1 MDIIKFKHR
10 YDFGHEYYVQFLNT
24 GKHFPKFLKNRSLLQ
39 VSVSWNDE
47 PSYPYLQITSG
58 SGTVLGIL
66 FWAYKF
72 GFDIDVLSRTWRWDY
87 LSDDEMNRGKD
98 TMEDYLKMDD
108 C

>member
-1 MDIIKFKHR
+1 MNLIQFKHR
-10 YDFGHEYYVQFLNT
+10 YDFGHEVYVQILNI
-24 GKHFPKFLKNRSLLQ
+24 KRKSLLQ

-72 GFDIDVLSRTWRWDY
+72 GFDIDVFSRTWNWDY
-87 LSDDEMNRGKD
+87 LDKVDGEE
-98 TMEDYLKMDD
+98 TELV
-108 C
+108 